1 MILLFKLDIYCWAMN
16 TSIDDMNIPKYVRIK
31 LREESPSGT
40 IVINIG
46 EFLNSNSLVNY
57 DKSNNANYNLN
68 KKLSIVPSSLN
79 LISEI
84 PSVNRLFRLNKDT
97 QSIHTTVIID
107 RDTLCSKNQLCCSNP
122 AIKSN
127 INRYLDASAQMFIS
141 NGGQTYK
148 SYDSKTT
155 EVCLI
160 QFRVIFSTYYH
171 HDFLGTDNYDQL
183 DDIIEK
189 MAYITIEVEILDIN
203 DNSPQFIL
211 PIASNTGNMPKSV
224 TLLYNPVTV
233 IEISIE
239 ESLALYSCIELPK
252 ALDLDSSRYDVT
264 EYRME
269 SLTQSDILQLKHK
282 FPNSNIF
289 VIDQSD
295 LPFSLEQKY
304 CSDSLLPNNIEVDIN
319 SAQQQT
325 IEGFEPPVN
334 NELLFPS
341 LKLISHLDRETVEY
355 YWIKLLA
362 VDGTKYLESEMSN
375 YPDIKSNKTATS
387 SEHLLQIIKH
397 TGTIMIRIHII
408 DVNDNIP
415 NVPRTLNLD
424 ISEDAKVGTLV
435 GRINGTDS
443 DAGDNGRLHY
453 RLMMDQTAISN
464 FPFLV
469 DSLTGSITVNK
480 PLDADRLPQLNKHL
494 RFKVQTSDFGKPVS
508 YSSYTTV
515 DVRINDVNDETPQ
528 IKVIDLKSRSSP
540 PYPTVM
546 ENKAPGQLVAFA
558 TATDADFGPNGAL
571 SCRINNPKFKL
582 EQIVMSASV
591 SDTDSSNDINL
602 YNFESL
608 TSQSLKQSLNTLDF
622 KVVTS
627 TVLDRELSTIEAIE
641 IMCIDQP
648 LNSAMVRT
656 GRTQFYVRIL
666 DENDN
671 SPTFNINKFQLDVLE
686 NTPPDEI
693 IFVFNATDPDYQNH
707 LASENIFQ
715 FNEPTNQYIHH
726 YQQRHHILG
735 SQSTDKI
742 KYSIDSHGQQYLRID
757 ADTGILYSRV
767 KIDKK
772 IVDQI
777 KFNITAMDNGHPP
790 KNSTAEV
797 LINIIDQNDH
807 APQFEKEIFYFNLSE
822 DLPVNSIAAIL
833 VAHDD
838 DFGKNAE
845 VTYKIDDLQGNAIKT
860 FRLDRNNGSLWLRTP
875 LDREKLDS
883 YVFKVVA
890 FDHGIPKQSSSCQVH
905 IKVIDVNDN
914 APKFV
919 YPTHSNHTVFA
930 SVFTNPGIPLV
941 KLTATDSDEG
951 LNSQLSFYLL
961 DESNEKNIFTIDPNN
976 GELSLLPTVDPYNI
990 GGRYQLKFEVRDA
1003 GTPSLSGYANIN
1015 IILDRNSPHLP
1026 SINKGKYHQTN
1037 MNFMHS
1043 RSNYRLPVLKNDHE
1057 IIHETNREFNGI
1069 QSKQN
1074 VENSHIHESNYP
1086 QPMFSSS
1093 MNSNDKYH
1101 RKEKGI
1107 AMTNQK
1113 SPTQFSLEK
1122 MWIFVICLIA
1132 ISTLIAFAF
1141 LVAITLARQKAATY
1155 ELQQGSNHLTENFN
1169 PCHTEQCSSQ
1179 FSVNTHRFT
1188 SADNCYSPTK
1198 FQTLEKSDHKIN
1210 NNSSNCT
1217 IQDPNLYS
1225 AFVKYD
1231 TNTNSTTG
1239 SLHQLGFCNKEMS
1252 PINMDIQMHSKPMY
1266 NYSMPIAADSL
1277 QFPRRFHNSN
1287 KAENQPTDK
1296 WISLTHVQHSAP
1308 ASPNDYFSQRY
1319 KTIDQYQ
1326 INRNI
1331 LNQKYELLQ
1340 PNQYSTDE
1348 YNNNKNSLNQNLGN
1362 VLTKNDDMESSNSN
1376 VTTNVYQALKCLN
1389 NKPLLFVS
1397 PKGILKGCITEL
1409 NGNLHNN
1416 HNNNNCN
1423 DVNFNNEKNNNNDII
1438 NHSSHSYKLD
1448 KQQQQQQITQINEHM
1463 HKLNDITYDID
1474 NIEHLSTK
1482 VNKLLPDSINKSNEL
1497 LSDII
1502 QNLRDE
1508 HNQQLINK
1516 SKTEQNLLNIDNK
1529 CSSSNLTVTSL
1540 ASHVSTF
1547 I

>member
-1 MILLFKLDIYCWAMN
+1 MFIVNYNKHIFNLYIFILYYIEFIYYYATIILIYMILLFKLDIYCWAMN
-16 TSIDDMNIPKYVRIK
+16 TSIDDINIPKYVRIK

-46 EFLNSNSLVNY
+46 GFLNSNSLVNY
-57 DKSNNANYNLN
+57 DNNANYKLN
-68 KKLSIVPSSLN
+68 RRLSIVPSSLN

-84 PSVNRLFRLNKDT
+84 PSVNRLFRLNKET
-97 QSIHTTVIID
+97 QSIHTIVVID

-122 AIKSN
+122 AIKNS
-127 INRYLDASAQMFIS
+127 INGYLDASAQMFVT
-141 NGGQTYK
+141 NGGQTHK

-160 QFRVIFSTYYH
+160 QFRVIFSTYYQ
-171 HDFLGTDNYDQL
+171 HDFVGNGNYDQV
-183 DDIIEK
+183 DDITEK
-189 MAYITIEVEILDIN
+189 MAYITVEVEILDIN

-239 ESLALYSCIELPK
+239 ESLGLYSCIDLPK

-289 VIDQSD
+289 VVDQTD

-304 CSDSLLPNNIEVDIN
+304 CGDSLLPNNIEADIN
-319 SAQQQT
+319 AVQQQT
-325 IEGFEPPVN
+325 NEGFEAAIN
-334 NELLFPS
+334 NELLIPS
-341 LKLISHLDRETVEY
+341 LKVINHLDRETVEY

-362 VDGTKYLESEMSN
+362 VDGVKSLESEISN
-375 YPDIKSNKTATS
+375 YQDIKSNKTASS
-387 SEHLLQIIKH
+387 SEHLLQIIRH
-397 TGTIMIRIHII
+397 TGTIMIRIHIT

-443 DAGDNGRLHY
+443 DVGDNGRLHY

-469 DSLTGSITVNK
+469 DSLTGSITVNR

-508 YSSYTTV
+508 HSSYTAV

-528 IKVIDLKSRSSP
+528 IRVIDLQSRSSP

-546 ENKAPGQLVAFA
+546 ENKAPGQLVAFV
-558 TATDADFGPNGAL
+558 TATDADSGPNGAI

-591 SDTDSSNDINL
+591 SDTDSDNAINL
-602 YNFESL
+602 YSFEPL

-622 KVVTS
+622 KVITS

-671 SPTFNINKFQLDVLE
+671 PPTFNTNKFQLDVLE
-686 NTPPDEI
+686 NIPPDEI
-693 IFVFNATDPDYQNH
+693 IFVFNATDPDYENH

-715 FNEPTNQYIHH
+715 FNEPSNHYGHH
-726 YQQRHHILG
+726 SQQRQNIIG
-735 SQSTDKI
+735 SQLTDKI

-757 ADTGILYSRV
+757 AETGILYSKV

-772 IVDQI
+772 IVDKI

-790 KNSTAEV
+790 KNVTAEV

-807 APQFEKEIFYFNLSE
+807 APQFEKQTFYFNLSE

-961 DESNEKNIFTIDPNN
+961 DESNEKNIFTIDSNT
-976 GELSLLPTVDPYNI
+976 GELSLLPTVDPYSI
-990 GGRYQLKFEVRDA
+990 GGRYQVKFEVRDA

-1015 IILDRNSPHLP
+1015 IILDQNSPHLS

-1037 MNFMHS
+1037 MDFMHS
-1043 RSNYRLPVLKNDHE
+1043 RNNYRSPVLKNDNE
-1057 IIHETNREFNGI
+1057 IIHETNKEPNGI
-1069 QSKQN
+1069 QSKQHN
-1074 VENSHIHESNYP
+1074 ENSHIHESNYH

-1093 MNSNDKYH
+1093 INSNDKY
-1101 RKEKGI
+1101 RRREKSI

-1113 SPTQFSLEK
+1113 SSTQFSLEK

-1155 ELQQGSNHLTENFN
+1155 ELRQGSNHLTENFN
-1169 PCHTEQCSSQ
+1169 PCRTDQCSSQ

-1188 SADNCYSPTK
+1188 NVDNCYSPTK
-1198 FQTLEKSDHKIN
+1198 FQTLEKSDQKVN
-1210 NNSSNCT
+1210 NNSSNCA
-1217 IQDPNLYS
+1217 IQDPNFYS
-1225 AFVKYD
+1225 PFVKYD

-1239 SLHQLGFCNKEMS
+1239 SLHQLGLCNKEMS
-1252 PINMDIQMHSKPMY
+1252 PINMDMKMHSKPVY
-1266 NYSMPIAADSL
+1266 NYNIPIVADSL
-1277 QFPRRFHNSN
+1277 QFPRFHNSN
-1287 KAENQPTDK
+1287 KADNQPTDK

-1326 INRNI
+1326 MNRNI

-1348 YNNNKNSLNQNLGN
+1348 YNNNEKFVNQNLGN
-1362 VLTKNDDMESSNSN
+1362 
-1376 VTTNVYQALKCLN
+1376 
-1389 NKPLLFVS
+1389 
-1397 PKGILKGCITEL
+1397 G
-1409 NGNLHNN
+1409 
-1416 HNNNNCN
+1416 
-1423 DVNFNNEKNNNNDII
+1423 
-1438 NHSSHSYKLD
+1438 
-1448 KQQQQQQITQINEHM
+1448 
-1463 HKLNDITYDID
+1463 
-1474 NIEHLSTK
+1474 
-1482 VNKLLPDSINKSNEL
+1482 KS
-1497 LSDII
+1497 
-1502 QNLRDE
+1502 
-1508 HNQQLINK
+1508 
-1516 SKTEQNLLNIDNK
+1516 
-1529 CSSSNLTVTSL
+1529 
-1540 ASHVSTF
+1540 F
-1547 I
+1547 IW